1 MWKKGELVWVSLNPS
16 DPWVP
21 GRILDPCE
29 PLGILV
35 SFFDLM
41 KPRYVPKPCLRSFD
55 RDFETLVED
64 SLRFRRF
71 VNRALQTHFWHI
83 SFGLWCSCQ
92 PPIDS
97 PYLDRGYSLPCSPP
111 LSSDSALSFV
121 REMAVSRRVPL
132 RRLAETNGST
142 AQILSFRRYAVDLN
156 RSESVYEESDSNSA
170 RLATLE
176 RHATTRPLA
185 RCAKLMDSAEEQD
198 WYLDP
203 SNNSSDLSLRDPL
216 PKDIH
221 CCSVDK
227 VVQSWNPR
235 SPVIS
240 SDPCVMKACATMA
253 RRVETDVQVEEEHKS
268 AVEELEDRNEKD
280 VEDEKGHSETSDKE
294 DETSKREEEVETEN
308 LNCSVREDGEA
319 EKLQDTIDE
328 EAGVETSDGECGD
341 EEEEE
346 EKAEESRSNKKV
358 DLRKMTLGEWFEFME
373 VHVQKQI
380 VEETEKMF
388 ELMRSKALR
397 VDQYIAEQKQA
408 MGKGSV

>member
-1 MWKKGELVWVSLNPS
+1 MWKKGELVWVRLNPS
-16 DPWVP
+16 DPWIP
-21 GRILDPCE
+21 GRILDPSE

-92 PPIDS
+92 SPIDS
-97 PYLDRGYSLPCSPP
+97 PYLERGYSLPCSPP

-121 REMAVSRRVPL
+121 REMAVSRGVPL

-142 AQILSFRRYAVDLN
+142 AQILSFRRYAVDFN
-156 RSESVYEESDSNSA
+156 RSESVYEEVIES
-170 RLATLE
+170 
-176 RHATTRPLA
+176 
-185 RCAKLMDSAEEQD
+185 AKLMDSAEEQD
-198 WYLDP
+198 WYLDS

>member
-1 MWKKGELVWVSLNPS
+1 MWKKGELVWVILNPS
-16 DPWVP
+16 DPWIP
-21 GRILDPCE
+21 GRILDPSE

-55 RDFETLVED
+55 RD

-71 VNRALQTHFWHI
+71 VNRALQTHFWNI

-97 PYLDRGYSLPCSPP
+97 PYLERGYSLPCSPP
-111 LSSDSALSFV
+111 LSSDSALRFV

-156 RSESVYEESDSNSA
+156 RSESVYEE
-170 RLATLE
+170 
-176 RHATTRPLA
+176 
-185 RCAKLMDSAEEQD
+185 
-198 WYLDP
+198 
-203 SNNSSDLSLRDPL
+203 
-216 PKDIH
+216 
-221 CCSVDK
+221 
-227 VVQSWNPR
+227 
-235 SPVIS
+235 VI
-240 SDPCVMKACATMA
+240 
-253 RRVETDVQVEEEHKS
+253 E
-268 AVEELEDRNEKD
+268 N
-280 VEDEKGHSETSDKE
+280 EKGHSETSDKE

-328 EAGVETSDGECGD
+328 EAGVETSDGECGAD
-341 EEEEE
+341 DEEE
-346 EKAEESRSNKKV
+346 EKAEESRSNNKV
-358 DLRKMTLGEWFEFME
+358 DLRKMTLGEWFKFME

>member
-1 MWKKGELVWVSLNPS
+1 MWKKGELVWVRLNPS
-16 DPWVP
+16 DPWIP
-21 GRILDPCE
+21 GRILDPSE

-92 PPIDS
+92 SPIDS
-97 PYLDRGYSLPCSPP
+97 PYLERGYSLPCSPP

-121 REMAVSRRVPL
+121 REMAVSRGVPL

-142 AQILSFRRYAVDLN
+142 AQILSFRRYAVDFN
-156 RSESVYEESDSNSA
+156 RSESVYEEVIES
-170 RLATLE
+170 
-176 RHATTRPLA
+176 
-185 RCAKLMDSAEEQD
+185 AKLMDSAEEPD
-198 WYLDP
+198 WYLDS

-227 VVQSWNPR
+227 VVQSWNTR
-235 SPVIS
+235 SPLIS
-240 SDPCVMKACATMA
+240 SDSSVMKACGAMA
-253 RRVETDVQVEEEHKS
+253 RVSNHEGVETGVQVEEEHKS
-268 AVEELEDRNEKD
+268 AVEELEDRND
-280 VEDEKGHSETSDKE
+280 GVEDEKGHSETSDKE
-294 DETSKREEEVETEN
+294 DETSKREEEVETESRN
-308 LNCSVREDGEA
+308 NNSRLVEEEDLSWCVREDGEA

-397 VDQYIAEQKQA
+397 VDQYIAEQKQS

>member
-1 MWKKGELVWVSLNPS
+1 
-16 DPWVP
+16 
-21 GRILDPCE
+21 
-29 PLGILV
+29 
-35 SFFDLM
+35 
-41 KPRYVPKPCLRSFD
+41 
-55 RDFETLVED
+55 
-64 SLRFRRF
+64 
-71 VNRALQTHFWHI
+71 
-83 SFGLWCSCQ
+83 
-92 PPIDS
+92 
-97 PYLDRGYSLPCSPP
+97 
-111 LSSDSALSFV
+111 
-121 REMAVSRRVPL
+121 
-132 RRLAETNGST
+132 
-142 AQILSFRRYAVDLN
+142 
-156 RSESVYEESDSNSA
+156 
-170 RLATLE
+170 
-176 RHATTRPLA
+176 
-185 RCAKLMDSAEEQD
+185 MDSAEEQD
-198 WYLDP
+198 WYLDS

-294 DETSKREEEVETEN
+294 DEASKREEEVETEN

-319 EKLQDTIDE
+319 EKLQDAIDE

-341 EEEEE
+341 DEEEE

-397 VDQYIAEQKQA
+397 VDQYIAEQKQS